1 MLELRAAVRDSAD
14 EAAVPLLLNLGHWL
28 PQLQSADLIPLMSET
43 DGEGRRRRSPGP
55 TSSRPYQPT

>member
-1 MLELRAAVRDSAD
+1 VRAAVRASAD
-14 EAAVPLLLNLGHWL
+14 EAAVPLLLNFGHWL
-28 PQLQSADLIPLMSET
+28 PQLQSADLITLMPGT